1 MKLYKIEL
9 RLYNYDKNLK
19 IGKYMQELSIT
30 EDALERIKLIQS
42 QEGEGFLRITVD
54 GGGCSGFSYS
64 FNFDNKKLEDDII
77 ASSDKNGLPALVTDT
92 ISLNYLTGSE
102 ITWKEDLSGASFT
115 IDNPNATSSCG
126 CGTSFSVT

>member
-1 MKLYKIEL
+1 
-9 RLYNYDKNLK
+9 
-19 IGKYMQELSIT
+19 MQELSIT
-30 EDALERIKLIQS
+30 EDALKRIKLIQS

-102 ITWKEDLSGASFT
+102 ITWKEDLSGAAFT

>member
-1 MKLYKIEL
+1 
-9 RLYNYDKNLK
+9 
-19 IGKYMQELSIT
+19 MQELTIT
-30 EDALERIKLIQS
+30 KNALERIKLIQEKES
-42 QEGEGFLRITVD
+42 NGFLRITVD

-64 FNFDNKKLEDDII
+64 FNFDNKKLKDDII
-77 ASSDKNGLPALVTDT
+77 ASTDKDGKPALVTDNVS
-92 ISLNYLTGSE
+92 INFLAGSE

>member
-1 MKLYKIEL
+1 
-9 RLYNYDKNLK
+9 
-19 IGKYMQELSIT
+19 MQELTIT
-30 EDALERIKLIQS
+30 KNALERIKLIQEK
-42 QEGEGFLRITVD
+42 EGNGFLRITVD

-64 FNFDNKKLEDDII
+64 FNFDNKTLQDDII
-77 ASSDKNGLPALVTDT
+77 VSTDKDGKPTLVTDNVS
-92 ISLNYLTGSE
+92 INFLSGSE